1 MNHSLICQEI
11 ENLPPNQIFCTTNKY
26 QTFYATAKQIPHLL
40 TLIGHRREYNFRLV
54 GEGTGKI
61 IDLDIYDE
69 IYIHVIAWDTINSQL
84 ITACRLTP
92 IDTTIEQYGYEGI
105 YTNSLFSYDESFFNH
120 LAPAI
125 ELGRL
130 FVEREQQKKFNG
142 IQLIWSGVL
151 NWLAVHPPYQVIV
164 GCVTISKLY
173 AGLIQ
178 SLIIDFCL
186 KNRFDQTLSKM
197 VKPKNAI
204 NDFVNFITIAEQPK
218 NFTTVKDLSDH
229 IKLIGNKSIPIL
241 FKKYEALGCKY
252 LSFGLD
258 KNFSNAIDMLAYVD
272 LKKNPNNVV
281 EKIMGASR
289 FKTLQNN
296 WDKAAPLA
304 LSSETNE

>member
-11 ENLPPNQIFCTTNKY
+11 ESLPKNQILCSTNQY
-26 QTFYATAKQIPHLL
+26 LTFYATAKQIPHLL
-40 TLIGHRREYNFRLV
+40 TFIGHRREYNFRLV

-61 IDLDIYDE
+61 IDIDIYDE
-69 IYIHVIAWDTINSQL
+69 IYTHIVAWDTINSQL

-92 IDTTIEQYGYEGI
+92 IDTTIEEYGLEGI
-105 YTNSLFSYDESFFNH
+105 YTNSLFSYDELFFNH

-164 GCVTISKLY
+164 GCVTISKFY
-173 AGLIQ
+173 AGIIQ

-186 KNRFDQTLSKM
+186 KNRFDQNLSKM
-197 VKPKNAI
+197 VKPRNAI
-204 NDFVNFITIAEQPK
+204 NDFNFTSAEEAK
-218 NFTTVKDLSDH
+218 NFNTIKDLSDH
-229 IKLIGNKSIPIL
+229 IKLIENKSIPIL

-258 KNFSNAIDMLAYVD
+258 INFSNAIDMLAYVD
-272 LKKNPNNVV
+272 LKQNPNNIV
-281 EKIMGASR
+281 EKIMGVSK
-289 FKTLQNN
+289 FKTLQSN
-296 WDKAAPLA
+296 WDTVIPAQI
-304 LSSETNE
+304 